1 MPVLSLKNGDN
12 EIVLETKQ
20 FQQLIENHMGFEA
33 EKYFENLVAEY
44 ESQIKE
50 ANDETN
56 SDLTSYE
63 SSLESNTRAF
73 QDIENIC
80 RTMVSEFH
88 REEGRN
94 KLATLRPW
102 YKRIAEIITIINN
115 QI

>member
-1 MPVLSLKNGDN
+1 MAVLSLKDGS
-12 EIVLETKQ
+12 VETILQ
-20 FQQLIENHMGFEA
+20 PEDFQYLLDDYLGYDAAKYFQRLIE
-33 EKYFENLVAEY
+33 KY

-73 QDIENIC
+73 QDIEELC
-80 RTMVSEFH
+80 RSMVSEFNL
-88 REEGRN
+88 EEGRN